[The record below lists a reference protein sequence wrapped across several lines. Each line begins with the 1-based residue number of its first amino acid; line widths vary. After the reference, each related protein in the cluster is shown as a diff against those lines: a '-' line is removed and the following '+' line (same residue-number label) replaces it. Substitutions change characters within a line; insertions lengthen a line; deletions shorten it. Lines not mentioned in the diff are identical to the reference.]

1 MAELHVLPRL
11 LIDRLPSGVKIM
23 LDCPQCRLFLVGA
36 GRERIV
42 SLETFKAEWPGSAAR
57 WGDFLALVGKEV
69 LNEAVHTAATRKYRK
84 RLPNSGLQKEIVERT
99 PA

>member
-23 LDCPQCRLFLVGA
+23 LDCPQRCLLLVGA
-36 GRERIV
+36 GRERVV
-42 SLETFKAEWPGSAAR
+42 SLEAFKADWPDSAAR
-57 WGDFLALVGKEV
+57 WGDFLALVGKEA
-69 LNEAVHTAATRKYRK
+69 LNEAVHTAATRRYRK
-84 RLPNSGLQKEIVERT
+84 RLLNGGFQHEVIERT

>member
-1 MAELHVLPRL
+1 LGELHVLPRL

-23 LDCPQCRLFLVGA
+23 LDCPQRRLLLVGA

-42 SLETFKAEWPGSAAR
+42 SLETFKAEWPGSAVR
-57 WGDFLALVGKEV
+57 WGDFLALVGKEA
-69 LNEAVHTAATRKYRK
+69 LNEAVHTAAIRKHRK
-84 RLPNSGLQKEIVERT
+84 RLFNGGFQPESVERP

>member
-23 LDCPQCRLFLVGA
+23 LDCPQRRLLLVGA

-42 SLETFKAEWPGSAAR
+42 SLEAFKADWPDSAAR
-57 WGDFLALVGKEV
+57 WGDFLALVGKEA
-69 LNEAVHTAATRKYRK
+69 LNEAVRTAAARECRK
-84 RLPNSGLQKEIVERT
+84 RLYNGGFQHEIVERT
-99 PA
+99 TA